1 MRWEFRAAALAAVI
15 GCSPAFAQYELPIS
29 RPAATDARP
38 VYKYELKPEHGEYV
52 VFVKSFMGEAAG
64 SSRQAKELAE
74 GLAEYIRSE
83 CRLYAYVHERGW
95 LLRQERAKEKEG
107 AISATRK
114 YYESQGETEE
124 QIANRLRKIRMA
136 RIPDEFVVF
145 VGPGK
150 GSLKNL
156 DEAIEFAKYVHKLP
170 APPAEF
176 CDAVVVGSVKDV
188 ARQHGEPKSPFPTAM
203 AGRNPT
209 LPKKEVTT
217 APPKVDE
224 FLERL
229 NAGQPYSLIHNTK
242 KPITLVVQTYG
253 SKFGI
258 GRVVKPG
265 EPLPTSGKADG
276 EMLERA
282 AHQAHSVAAMLRAKK
297 YDAYVLHTR
306 YESFVCIGEY
316 DSKDDPRLLANAK
329 AFASLPLRDEKSGEI
344 IETFMEKPLPALIP
358 RR

>member
-1 MRWEFRAAALAAVI
+1 MRWEFRAAALAALV
-15 GCSPAFAQYELPIS
+15 GGGLAVAQYELPIS
-29 RPAATDARP
+29 RPAATRELDDPRP
-38 VYKYELKPEHGEYV
+38 VYKYELKPENGEYV
-52 VFVKSFMGEAAG
+52 VYVKSFMGEAAG
-64 SSRQAKELAE
+64 SSRQAKELSE

-83 CRLYAYVHERGW
+83 GRLYAYVHERGW

-107 AISATRK
+107 AIAATRK

-136 RIPDEFVVF
+136 RIPDEYVVF
-145 VGPGK
+145 VAPGK

-176 CDAVVVGSVKDV
+176 CDAVVVGSVQDV
-188 ARQHGEPKSPFPTAM
+188 ARRHGEPKSPFPTAM

-209 LPKKEVTT
+209 LPKKEITA

-253 SKFGI
+253 SKFGM

-265 EPLPTSGKADG
+265 ESTLAAVTAD
-276 EMLERA
+276 A
-282 AHQAHSVAAMLRAKK
+282 VIV
-297 YDAYVLHTR
+297 D
-306 YESFVCIGEY
+306 
-316 DSKDDPRLLANAK
+316 
-329 AFASLPLRDEKSGEI
+329 
-344 IETFMEKPLPALIP
+344 
-358 RR
+358 